1 MTPTPRAQSRIV
13 ALALAMGMAVTVH
26 LSVAAMSVRV
36 EFDKTFDFKQV
47 RSWAWNAPSAGDVM
61 MARTPDDDP
70 AAMKRGAEPWIR
82 DEAATVLAGRK
93 LQQATS
99 DPDVTLT
106 YYLLLS
112 TGASAQTMGQFLPST
127 TAWGLPPFVPATQSL
142 QVMNQGSLVL
152 DFSTNGKVIWRG
164 VAQAQI
170 KLDTDDKKREALVR
184 EGVKD
189 LLRRFPPKP

>member
-1 MTPTPRAQSRIV
+1 MIPSLRVGSRIV
-13 ALALAMGMAVTVH
+13 VLAIATGVILTAH
-26 LSVAAMSVRV
+26 LNVAAMTARV

-47 RSWAWNAPSAGDVM
+47 RSWAWHPQSAGDVI
-61 MARTPDDDP
+61 MARTPDDD
-70 AAMKRGAEPWIR
+70 AEAMKRGAEPWIR

-93 LQQATS
+93 LQQANS

-112 TGASAQTMGQFLPST
+112 TGASAQTMGQFLPAT
-127 TAWGLPPFVPATQSL
+127 TAWGLPPFAPATQSL

-152 DFSTNGKVIWRG
+152 DFSTNGKVVWRG

-170 KLDTDDKKREALVR
+170 KLDADNKRREALVR

-189 LLRRFPPKP
+189 LLRRFPPKQ